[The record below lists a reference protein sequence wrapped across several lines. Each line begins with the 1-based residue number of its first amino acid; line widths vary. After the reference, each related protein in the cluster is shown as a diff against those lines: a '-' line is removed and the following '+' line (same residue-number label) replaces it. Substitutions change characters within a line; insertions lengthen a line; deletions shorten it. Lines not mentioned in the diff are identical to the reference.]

1 MGLFDFLKVEKRQNN
16 FLRAVAPFSNANTGV
31 NVDSDSALNF
41 SAVWACVRVISEAI
55 ASLPV
60 MVYKEESN
68 GDQIKDKSHPV
79 YQLVGMNPNKIMTCY
94 TFMETLMANLLI
106 RGNAYFIIE
115 RDQALRPIALHYKD
129 PEDVTAKKVG
139 EEVYYKCKGYDEPIS
154 QDNMLHFMGLGYDGI
169 EGKSPLN
176 VHRDTIGL
184 SLGANVTASSYFGNS
199 NQVFGVLKHPSKIG
213 KEAIERLRNSWNQSY
228 QGPYNA
234 GKTAILE
241 EGMDFKPITIPAQ
254 DRQLL
259 ESRKFQVEEICR
271 IFRVPQHLVGSL
283 EKASY
288 NSMEQLSIE
297 FVRHTIRPYLYNLE
311 AEMNRK
317 LFRDSERMNYCIKF
331 SADALLRGDTNT
343 RADYYSKL
351 LAMGVLSINEVRRFE
366 DLNHIADGDKH
377 LVPLNFTS
385 LNDMTNEDGA
395 E

>member
-139 EEVYYKCKGYDEPIS
+139 EEVY
-154 QDNMLHFMGLGYDGI
+154 
-169 EGKSPLN
+169 
-176 VHRDTIGL
+176 
-184 SLGANVTASSYFGNS
+184 
-199 NQVFGVLKHPSKIG
+199 
-213 KEAIERLRNSWNQSY
+213 
-228 QGPYNA
+228 
-234 GKTAILE
+234 
-241 EGMDFKPITIPAQ
+241 
-254 DRQLL
+254 
-259 ESRKFQVEEICR
+259 
-271 IFRVPQHLVGSL
+271 
-283 EKASY
+283 
-288 NSMEQLSIE
+288 
-297 FVRHTIRPYLYNLE
+297 
-311 AEMNRK
+311 
-317 LFRDSERMNYCIKF
+317 
-331 SADALLRGDTNT
+331 
-343 RADYYSKL
+343 
-351 LAMGVLSINEVRRFE
+351 
-366 DLNHIADGDKH
+366 
-377 LVPLNFTS
+377 
-385 LNDMTNEDGA
+385 
-395 E
+395 